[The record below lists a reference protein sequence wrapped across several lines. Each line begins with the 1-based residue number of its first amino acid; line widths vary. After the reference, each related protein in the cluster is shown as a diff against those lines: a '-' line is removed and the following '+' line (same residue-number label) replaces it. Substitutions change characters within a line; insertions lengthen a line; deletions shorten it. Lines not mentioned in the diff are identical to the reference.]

1 MTESRK
7 RSSRLASQR
16 GTVIVQVAV
25 ALLALL
31 ALSAFV
37 FDYGVMW
44 ASRRQAQNSAD
55 AGALSGA
62 IALAF
67 DNPDDQDA
75 ARAKAKAVAQQ
86 NRVWGEAPDVT
97 DADITFPPC
106 PPGAPGLPDT
116 CVKVDVYR
124 TDHPAYAR
132 VNPKPLP
139 TFFARL
145 VGITEQGVTAT
156 ATAQV
161 LAGNSANCV
170 KPFAVPDKWIER
182 NPTVAP
188 WTADSEF
195 ERFVMNGQNSGSVLD
210 PADEYIPVGDPNH
223 SGFTVEADYGT
234 PMTLKWGGP
243 QDAIR
248 PGWFFP
254 VVINPT
260 EGPGGDNFRENIAT
274 CDPTVIGPG
283 TLLETEPGAMI
294 GPTAQGM
301 EALILQDQAAS
312 WSPAANDG
320 RGAPVGGC
328 MAAGTCGISPRLVA
342 IPLFNVQK
350 WQEAKTGGRTVI
362 EVVKILG
369 FWMERMQ
376 GNDVVGYLTH
386 YPLLAQGGAPVEED
400 TTFLRT
406 VILVR

>member
-1 MTESRK
+1 MTTEVRPVE
-7 RSSRLASQR
+7 RLATER
-16 GTVIVQVAV
+16 GTILVQVSV
-25 ALLALL
+25 AMLALL

-44 ASRRQAQNSAD
+44 ASRGQAQNSAD

-75 ARAKAKAVAQQ
+75 ARAKAKAVALQ
-86 NRVWGEAPDVT
+86 NQVWKSQPDVT
-97 DADITFPPC
+97 DADITFPEC
-106 PPGAPGLPDT
+106 PPLSPGLPDT

-124 TDHPAYAR
+124 NQRA
-132 VNPKPLP
+132 NGKPLP

-145 VGITEQGVTAT
+145 VGITTQGVRAT

-161 LAGNSANCV
+161 MAGDSAKCV

-188 WTADSEF
+188 WDADSAF
-195 ERFVMNGQNSGSVLD
+195 QRFQMTGPNKGAVLD
-210 PADEYIPVGDPNH
+210 PADEYIPPGEPNH

-234 PMTLKWGGP
+234 LMTLKWGGP

-260 EGPGGDNFRENIAT
+260 EGPGGDNFRDNIST

-283 TLLETEPGAMI
+283 TLLESEPGAMI
-294 GPTAQGM
+294 GPTSQGM
-301 EALILQDQAAS
+301 ANLIALDSTAS
-312 WSPAANDG
+312 WSTSANGG

-328 MAAGTCGISPRLVA
+328 MAAGTCGVSPRLVA
-342 IPLFNVQK
+342 IPLFDVQK
-350 WQEAKTGGRTVI
+350 WQEGKTGGRTVI

-386 YPLLAQGGAPVEED
+386 YPTLASGTPPANED
-400 TTFLRT
+400 ATFLRT